1 MKIRCIIVDDND
13 LYRET
18 IGEWIQQM
26 PSLELVASYNN
37 PLAAQP
43 LLAQED
49 IPLMFLDIEMPHI
62 SGVEFV
68 QTLVKQPVVVF
79 ITSHPEFALE
89 GFEQDAADYL
99 VKPFT
104 QVRFI
109 KAVNKAID
117 KVRLRR
123 MRELPAELA
132 ADNFIFIQT
141 DKQYL
146 KVNFDEILYVEALK
160 EYIKIK
166 TEGESLISLVR
177 MKSVI
182 EQLPETL
189 FLRVHRSFI
198 VNISKITQITQEDIT
213 VNGTHIPIGD
223 SYREEVR
230 EKVIKGKLLKR

>member
-26 PSLELVASYNN
+26 PSLDLVASYNN

-182 EQLPETL
+182 EQLPEIL

-198 VNISKITQITQEDIT
+198 VNISKITQITQEDIM

>member
-26 PSLELVASYNN
+26 PSLDLVASYNN

-104 QVRFI
+104 QVHFI

-198 VNISKITQITQEDIT
+198 VNISKITQITQEDIM
-213 VNGTHIPIGD
+213 VNGTNIPIGD